1 MKCKGYSRIM
11 GDSLYINTIY
21 PKSYNTY
28 NRGGP
33 SNLIKGG
40 FQADDTESA
49 IDKFLSIPDKTITVK
64 FIVCYLLIGL
74 KKITHQ

>member
-1 MKCKGYSRIM
+1 MAHYTEKIASNRKRLDYEKYHG
-11 GDSLYINTIY
+11 
-21 PKSYNTY
+21 
-28 NRGGP
+28 RGGP

>member
-1 MKCKGYSRIM
+1 MIIT
-11 GDSLYINTIY
+11 LTV
-21 PKSYNTY
+21 KSITVKLVVTQGSDI
-28 NRGGP
+28 RGGP

>member
-1 MKCKGYSRIM
+1 MYVLC
-11 GDSLYINTIY
+11 
-21 PKSYNTY
+21 
-28 NRGGP
+28 RGGP

>member
-1 MKCKGYSRIM
+1 MITYM
-11 GDSLYINTIY
+11 YISYVYTI
-21 PKSYNTY
+21 NVVF
-28 NRGGP
+28 RGGP

>member
-1 MKCKGYSRIM
+1 MQI
-11 GDSLYINTIY
+11 IY
-21 PKSYNTY
+21 ECNVTSNVLLTG
-28 NRGGP
+28 RGGP

>member
-1 MKCKGYSRIM
+1 MKDYVFTMYYKM
-11 GDSLYINTIY
+11 SLRHG
-21 PKSYNTY
+21 
-28 NRGGP
+28 RGGP

>member
-1 MKCKGYSRIM
+1 MSLKCQNDQQM
-11 GDSLYINTIY
+11 GHS
-21 PKSYNTY
+21 
-28 NRGGP
+28 RGGP

>member
-1 MKCKGYSRIM
+1 MPEYSEGRT
-11 GDSLYINTIY
+11 SQ
-21 PKSYNTY
+21 SS
-28 NRGGP
+28 GP